1 MESIVNGL
9 FMADVA
15 GSMLASGTSGYQGMW
30 TWDLHNGPAG
40 GSNSASL
47 YGWRQFGDYGI
58 LGNSTSGGTGSGAN
72 TPYVNYYAEQLLSKI
87 VLAGGTVVQVT
98 SDDPNLDAY
107 AVKEA
112 NGHVEMLVINK
123 SGSGLNVDGS
133 GPTIPASPYPS
144 ITGTF
149 NFAGF
154 APAASAQMWQYGSI
168 EDTAQKNAPATQIGL
183 HNFTQA
189 LTLNGSS
196 FSLAF
201 PNYSMTV
208 VDLTPAAPQVVTGT
222 YPWQTAGN
230 KIQFTFDQ
238 AMDPSTFQI
247 GDLTLIN
254 QDGGAVPVIQ
264 SVSYDAPT
272 KTATF
277 LLAGTPHDDNY
288 QATLGSGSVSSSA
301 GVATTAASSFNFF
314 ALAGD
319 ANHDRTVD
327 NADFT
332 ILFNHFTQPG
342 TFADGDFDY
351 SGTVDNGD
359 FTMLFNNFTKTL
371 APPANQVATVIAS
384 PAFATTVN
392 TSPTPAKVAPKRQSP
407 VHAVQRVDQLK

>member
-1 MESIVNGL
+1 M
-9 FMADVA
+9 
-15 GSMLASGTSGYQGMW
+15 
-30 TWDLHNGPAG
+30 
-40 GSNSASL
+40 
-47 YGWRQFGDYGI
+47 
-58 LGNSTSGGTGSGAN
+58 
-72 TPYVNYYAEQLLSKI
+72 
-87 VLAGGTVVQVT
+87 
-98 SDDPNLDAY
+98 
-107 AVKEA
+107 
-112 NGHVEMLVINK
+112 
-123 SGSGLNVDGS
+123 
-133 GPTIPASPYPS
+133 
-144 ITGTF
+144 
-149 NFAGF
+149 
-154 APAASAQMWQYGSI
+154 
-168 EDTAQKNAPATQIGL
+168 
-183 HNFTQA
+183 QA

-196 FSLAF
+196 FNLTV

-208 VDLTPAAPQVVTGT
+208 VDLSPAAPQVASGN
-222 YPWQTAGN
+222 YPWQTSGN
-230 KIQFTFDQ
+230 KIQFTFNQ

-264 SVSYDAPT
+264 SVSYDGT
-272 KTATF
+272 TATF

-332 ILFNHFTQPG
+332 ILFNHFTLPG

-371 APPANQVATVIAS
+371 APPTNQVATVIAS
-384 PAFATTVN
+384 PAFATIVN

-407 VHAVQRVDQLK
+407 AHAVQRVDQLK

>member
-1 MESIVNGL
+1 
-9 FMADVA
+9 
-15 GSMLASGTSGYQGMW
+15 
-30 TWDLHNGPAG
+30 
-40 GSNSASL
+40 
-47 YGWRQFGDYGI
+47 
-58 LGNSTSGGTGSGAN
+58 
-72 TPYVNYYAEQLLSKI
+72 
-87 VLAGGTVVQVT
+87 
-98 SDDPNLDAY
+98 
-107 AVKEA
+107 
-112 NGHVEMLVINK
+112 MLVINK
-123 SGSGLNVDGS
+123 SNAGLSNDTTGTP
-133 GPTIPASPYPS
+133 GS

-149 NFAGF
+149 SFTGF
-154 APAASAQMWQYGSI
+154 TPSSSAQLSQYGSA
-168 EDTAQKNAPATQIGL
+168 EDNAQKNSTTGASSL
-183 HNFTQA
+183 HNFSQA

-196 FSLAF
+196 FALAF
-201 PNYSMTV
+201 PSYSMTV

-319 ANHDRTVD
+319 ANHDRSVD

-332 ILFNHFTQPG
+332 IMFNHFTQAG
-342 TFADGDFDY
+342 TFADGDFNYD
-351 SGTVDNGD
+351 GIVDNAD
-359 FTMLFNNFTKTL
+359 FTMMFNNFTKTL
-371 APPANQVATVIAS
+371 AAPNVNQTATVIAT
-384 PAFATTVN
+384 PTFATTVN
-392 TSPTPAKVAPKRQSP
+392 TSPAPSKVAPKRQSP
-407 VHAVQRVDQLK
+407 MHAVQRVDSLN